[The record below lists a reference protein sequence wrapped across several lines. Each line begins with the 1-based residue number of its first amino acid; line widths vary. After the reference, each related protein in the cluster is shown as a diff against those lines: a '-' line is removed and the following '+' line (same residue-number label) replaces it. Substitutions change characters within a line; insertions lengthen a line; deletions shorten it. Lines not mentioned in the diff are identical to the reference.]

1 MVMSPKDLTQPTRL
15 ALPRV
20 GVVKASLLGFATLAV
35 ASFTYILTGDSGISD
50 LFSSNGWKGIW
61 DFVSRLAGRSA
72 PGTPALLDGG
82 AWTRGGTLAL
92 ETLAM
97 SILAIT
103 IAGAAA
109 LLTFVPAASNVAFGE
124 LSSGSAMVRRTA
136 FYGLRGVFIFTR
148 AVPELVWALLIVFVF
163 QPGILAGALA
173 LAIHNFGIL
182 GRLSAEV
189 VENIDSRPVRALRA
203 TGASNSQM
211 MAYGIIPQALP
222 QLFTY
227 VLYRWEVV
235 IRTTVIVGFVAAGGL
250 GHEFRLNMSFFK
262 YDDVGLLI
270 VWYLILVLGVDLVSA
285 GLRRLTR

>member
-1 MVMSPKDLTQPTRL
+1 MLPKDHTQPPGF
-15 ALPRV
+15 ALPRI
-20 GVVKASLLGFATLAV
+20 GVVKASVLGFGALAV
-35 ASFTYILTGDSGISD
+35 ASFTYILIGDSGISD
-50 LFSSNGWKGIW
+50 LFHSNGWRGMW
-61 DFVSRLAGRSA
+61 DFASRLAGRGA

-82 AWTRGGTLAL
+82 AWAHGGTLAL

-103 IAGAAA
+103 VAGAAA

-124 LSSGSAMVRRTA
+124 LSSGSAVVRRTV

-203 TGASNSQM
+203 AGASNTQM

-227 VLYRWEVV
+227 LLYRWEVV